1 VWTGT
6 VGTRGFVVAL
16 AVLTTGSM
24 CGAPVPSS
32 HPAAAVSSVRKEIV
46 LELVSTAENSTKS
59 WRSSY
64 GYIADIGDGQ
74 GYTAGIVG
82 WCSGTGDMLT
92 LVRRYSLTNPGNLL
106 QKYLPGLQRV
116 MDAPYKSRPAL
127 SLTLLGR
134 AFTTDWAAAARTA
147 QFQAAQRAER
157 DRAYWDPAMVDA
169 TRDRLSP
176 LGQYIYY
183 DISVNHGPGS
193 SSESFGGIVARVKAD
208 GHLPPAQGGDEIAY
222 LSAIVAA
229 RDAVLRT
236 SGTYQVDGRSS
247 IAGTFL
253 RQKKLDLA
261 LPLRWSVYGDSY
273 AIATPP
279 AP

>member
-1 VWTGT
+1 MWSGTGS
-6 VGTRGFVVAL
+6 TRGFLIAVAL
-16 AVLTTGSM
+16 LTNATM
-24 CGAPVPSS
+24 CGAPALSS
-32 HPAAAVSSVRKEIV
+32 RPAASASSVRKEIV

-59 WRSSY
+59 WRSAY
-64 GYIADIGDGQ
+64 AYIADIGDGR

-106 QKYLPGLQRV
+106 QRYIPGLQRV
-116 MDAPYKSRPAL
+116 MAAPYGSRLRL
-127 SLTLLGR
+127 SHTLLGR
-134 AFTTDWAAAARTA
+134 AFTTDWATAARTA
-147 QFQAAQRAER
+147 PFQAAQRAER
-157 DRAYWDPAMVDA
+157 DRAYWNPAMVA
-169 TRDRLSP
+169 ARRDRLSP

-183 DISVNHGPGS
+183 DISVNHGPGP

-208 GHLPPAQGGDEIAY
+208 GHPPPAQGGEEIAY

-236 SGTYQVDGRSS
+236 WGTYQVDGRSS
-247 IAGTFL
+247 IARTFL
-253 RQKKLDLA
+253 RQKRLDLA
-261 LPLRWSVYGDSY
+261 LPVEWSIYGDSY
-273 AIATPP
+273 SIATPP